1 MSLDLT
7 VTDLFCGAGGSSI
20 GAELAG
26 ATLKMAANHWSLA
39 IETHNA
45 NFPDAAHDCA
55 DVSQVD
61 PRRYPSTDV
70 LIASP
75 ECTHHSQARTRR
87 HVADLFDPTGD
98 PAAERSRATMWDV
111 VRFTERHSYQLI
123 VVENVVEIVR
133 WAPFDAWLSAMHALG
148 YRHELVCLN
157 SMVAPPTPQSRDRI
171 YVVFWKAG
179 NRAPDLRFTPS
190 AWCPTCEG
198 DVEAVQSWKV
208 AGRTAGKYRQQYLYR
223 CPACSGVAWPYAWP
237 AASAIDWSLPT
248 PRVGDRARPLAAA
261 TLRRIAI
268 GLERFGVAVV
278 QKSGH
283 TYEAPGTGYARAWPV
298 EGPMPTQTTETHHA
312 LACPPFMVNAS
323 HTGSPA
329 RYAGNRVRPMEE
341 PLGTQPASNTH
352 ALVVP
357 VHHGGGGP
365 QARPADQPWP
375 TQTGRQEQAL
385 VVPLRTHGSAR
396 PAVAPFQTMVAG
408 NQGHALATLP
418 FIAELRG
425 GWSDA
430 RAVFEPL
437 AAVCASGNHHAL
449 VDPGAFYLKNYGDGT
464 DPSMMH
470 PVTDPL
476 GAVTTHDH
484 HSVVRLPFTVDY
496 HGNGRAQPVDQ
507 PLPTQDTRDRHALVE
522 PGIAVEDCGFR
533 MLEPDEIGRAM
544 AFPTSYTVLGNKR
557 QRVRQYG
564 NAVTPPVMTMILARC
579 IGSLAS

>member
-39 IETHNA
+39 VETHNA
-45 NFPDAAHDCA
+45 NFPDAGHDCA

-75 ECTHHSQARTRR
+75 ECTHHSQARTNR
-87 HVADLFDPTGD
+87 HVANLFDPNGD
-98 PAAERSRATMWDV
+98 PTAERSRATMWDV
-111 VRFTERHSYQLI
+111 VRFTERHAYQLVI
-123 VVENVVEIVR
+123 VENVVEIVR
-133 WAPFDAWLSAMHALG
+133 WPPFEAWLSAMHALG
-148 YRHELVCLN
+148 YRHEIVCLN
-157 SMVAPPTPQSRDRI
+157 SMVAPPTPQSRDRM
-171 YVVFWKAG
+171 YVVFWRAG

-190 AWCPTCEG
+190 CWCPACDT
-198 DVEAVQSWKV
+198 DVEGVQSWKV
-208 AGRTAGKYRQQYLYR
+208 PGRTAGKYRTQYLYR
-223 CPACSGVAWPYAWP
+223 CPKCSGVAWPYAWP

-248 PRVGDRARPLAAA
+248 PRVGDRVRPLAPA

-268 GLERFGVAVV
+268 GLERFGVALV

-283 TYEAPGTGYARAWPV
+283 TYERPGYSRSWPIA
-298 EGPMPTQTTETHHA
+298 GPIPTQTTETHHA

-329 RYAGNRVRPMEE
+329 RYAGNRVRSMDE

-357 VHHGGGGP
+357 VHHGGDGP
-365 QARPADQPWP
+365 GARSADQPCP

-385 VVPLRTHGSAR
+385 VVPVRNGNVPAPTSEPLSTVCTGGQQALSTLPFIAELRGGSSDARAVDEPLAAVCASGNHHGLVVPLRTNGVAR
-396 PAVAPFQTMVAG
+396 PADAAPFQTMVAG
-408 NQGHALATLP
+408 NQGHALA
-418 FIAELRG
+418 
-425 GWSDA
+425 
-430 RAVFEPL
+430 
-437 AAVCASGNHHAL
+437 
-449 VDPGAFYLKNYGDGT
+449 
-464 DPSMMH
+464 
-470 PVTDPL
+470 
-476 GAVTTHDH
+476 
-484 HSVVRLPFTVDY
+484 LPFTVTY
-496 HGNGRAQPVDQ
+496 NRTGVPSPVDE
-507 PLPTQDTRDRHALVE
+507 PVPTVTCTDRHALVE

-544 AFPTSYTVLGNKR
+544 AFPTTYTVLGNKR

-579 IGSLAS
+579 IGSLAG

>member
-1 MSLDLT
+1 MSLDIT

-39 IETHNA
+39 IDTHNS
-45 NFPDAAHDCA
+45 NFPDADHDCA

-75 ECTHHSQARTRR
+75 ECTHHSQARTKK
-87 HVADLFDPTGD
+87 HVANLFDPNGD

-111 VRFTERHSYQLI
+111 VRFTERHAYKLVI
-123 VVENVVEIVR
+123 VENVVEIVR

-148 YRHELVCLN
+148 YRHEIVCLN

-171 YVVFWKAG
+171 YVVFSLVG
-179 NRAPDLRFTPS
+179 NRAPDLRFTPP
-190 AWCPTCEG
+190 AWCPKCEKN
-198 DVEAVQSWKV
+198 VEGVQSWKV
-208 AGRTAGKYRQQYLYR
+208 PGRTAGKYRQQYLYR
-223 CPACSGVAWPYAWP
+223 CPKCSTVAWPYAWP

-248 PRVGDRARPLAAA
+248 PRVGDRTRPLAPA
-261 TLRRIAI
+261 TLRRIAV
-268 GLERFGVAVV
+268 GLERFGVAIV

-283 TYEAPGTGYARAWPV
+283 TYERPGYSRSWPI

-312 LACPPFMVNAS
+312 LACPPFFVKNYGNAS
-323 HTGSPA
+323 EAKYRAHPITSPFGS
-329 RYAGNRVRPMEE
+329 VTTED
-341 PLGTQPASNTH
+341 SH
-352 ALVVP
+352 SLVVP
-357 VHHGGGGP
+357 VHHGDSGP
-365 QARPADQPWP
+365 AARPTSEPWP

-385 VVPLRTHGSAR
+385 VVPLRTHGTAR
-396 PAVAPFQTMVAG
+396 PATAPFPTMVAG
-408 NQGHALATLP
+408 NQGTAIVAP

-425 GWSDA
+425 GHSDA
-430 RAVFEPL
+430 RAVDEPL

-449 VDPGAFYLKNYGDGT
+449 VDPGAFYLKNYGDGS

-476 GAVTTHDH
+476 GAVTTQDH

-522 PGIAVEDCGFR
+522 PGVAVEDCGFR

-564 NAVTPPVMTMILARC
+564 NAVTPPVMTMLLARC